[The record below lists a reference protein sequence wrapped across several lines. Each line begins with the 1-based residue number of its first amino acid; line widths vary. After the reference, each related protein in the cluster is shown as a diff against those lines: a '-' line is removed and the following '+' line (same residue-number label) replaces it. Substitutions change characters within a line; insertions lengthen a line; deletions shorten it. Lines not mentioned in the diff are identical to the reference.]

1 MYFYLPLIF
10 KLNKMDFWDAKKM
23 MQLQQEAMKVKKEL
37 ENTLIEAEVDWL
49 VITINWEMKVEKAEF
64 ETKNLIHWLNDNQK
78 AILEK
83 AIMDSINK
91 WMKKAQEVAAEKMK
105 WVMSQ
110 MWMNMPQGWLPM

>member
-1 MYFYLPLIF
+1 
-10 KLNKMDFWDAKKM
+10 MDFWDAKKM

-37 ENTLIEAEVDWL
+37 ENTIIEAEVDGL
-49 VITINWEMKVEKAEF
+49 VISVNWEMRVEKVEF
-64 ETKNLIHWLNDNQK
+64 EDLKIIWNK
-78 AILEK
+78 EALEK
-83 AIMDSINK
+83 AIMEAMNK